1 MAVATRMTMDEFV
14 TLVERCPDRYF
25 SFDST
30 GAVIEMSPK
39 LIHGALQIRIGRF
52 LDEWLDGGLLPG
64 YWSAGD
70 VAHDL
75 EGWHSRPD
83 VVVQRAD
90 ADAIPREAPRLAVEI
105 RSDSNAWPEL
115 RRKAAR
121 YLTAGTPMV
130 WLVDPEARTLE
141 LHRPGMA
148 PQTLS
153 GDDVI
158 EGGDVL
164 PGFRATVSELFPG

>member
-1 MAVATRMTMDEFV
+1 MAVTTRMSMDEFV
-14 TLVERCPDRYF
+14 ALVEGCPDRYF

-30 GAVIEMSPK
+30 GAVVEMSPK

-52 LDEWLDGGLLPG
+52 LDEWLDRGLLPG
-64 YWSAGD
+64 YWSAGE

-90 ADAIPREAPRLAVEI
+90 AGPIPREAPRLAVEI
-105 RSDSNAWPEL
+105 RSDSNTWREL

-121 YLTAGTPMV
+121 YLAAGTPMV
-130 WLVDPEARTLE
+130 WLVDPEAHSLE
-141 LHRPGMA
+141 LHQANAA
-148 PQTLS
+148 PRLLV

-158 EGGDVL
+158 EGGATL
-164 PGFRATVSELFPG
+164 PGFRAAVSDLFPD

>member
-1 MAVATRMTMDEFV
+1 MAVTTRMSMDEFV
-14 TLVERCPDRYF
+14 ALVERCPDRYF

-39 LIHGALQIRIGRF
+39 LIHGALQIRVGRL
-52 LDEWLDGGLLPG
+52 LDEWLDRGLLPG

-83 VVVQRAD
+83 VVLQRAD

-105 RSDSNAWPEL
+105 RSDSNTWREL

-121 YLTAGTPMV
+121 YLAAGTPMV
-130 WLVDPEARTLE
+130 WLVDPEARSLE
-141 LHRPGMA
+141 LHQPDAA
-148 PQTLS
+148 PQKLT

-158 EGGDVL
+158 EGGATL
-164 PGFRATVSELFPG
+164 PGFRAAVRDFFPD

>member
-1 MAVATRMTMDEFV
+1 MAIATRMSMDEFV
-14 TLVERCPDRYF
+14 ALVESCPDRYF
-25 SFDST
+25 TFDST
-30 GAVIEMSPK
+30 GAVVEMSPK
-39 LIHGALQIRIGRF
+39 LIHGALQIRIGRV
-52 LDEWLDGGLLPG
+52 LDEWLDRGLLPG

-75 EGWHSRPD
+75 GGWPSRPD

-105 RSDSNAWPEL
+105 RSDSNSWPEL

-121 YLTAGTPMV
+121 YLAADTPGV
-130 WLVDPEARTLE
+130 WLVDPATRTLE
-141 LHRPGMA
+141 LHRPGEA
-148 PQTLS
+148 PQTLT

-158 EGGDVL
+158 EGGEVL
-164 PGFRATVSELFPG
+164 PGFRARVSELFPE

>member
-1 MAVATRMTMDEFV
+1 MAVATRMSMDEFV
-14 TLVERCPDRYF
+14 ALVESCPDRYF
-25 SFDST
+25 TFDSA

-39 LIHGALQIRIGRF
+39 LIHGAMQMRIGR
-52 LDEWLDGGLLPG
+52 LLGEWLDRGLLPG
-64 YWSAGD
+64 YWTAGD

-75 EGWHSRPD
+75 DGWHCRPD
-83 VVVQRAD
+83 AVVQRSD
-90 ADAIPREAPRLAVEI
+90 ADPIPREAPRLAVEI
-105 RSDSNAWPEL
+105 RSDGNSWPEL

-121 YLTAGTPMV
+121 YLEYGSAMV

-141 LHRPGMA
+141 LHQAGMA

-164 PGFRATVSELFPG
+164 PGFRVSVKDLFLA